1 MLGVY
6 STDCGEN
13 VIEEQHRNIFSW
25 SIFSQTNCLQ
35 GRFRISPEQVKSS
48 QILILS
54 SLLQP
59 VAVNGIFQFQKYLS
73 PEADNGPLTN
83 NVIKQSL
90 GVEISHEIKS
100 CLVP

>member
-13 VIEEQHRNIFSW
+13 VIEEQLSNIFCW
-25 SIFSQTNCLQ
+25 SILFQSNCLQ
-35 GRFRISPEQVKSS
+35 GRFRISPEQLKSS

-59 VAVNGIFQFQKYLS
+59 VAVNGIFQSQKYLS
-73 PEADNGPLTN
+73 PEAGNSPLTN
-83 NVIKQSL
+83 DDINQNS
-90 GVEISHEIKS
+90 GAEISH
-100 CLVP
+100 